1 MAKLN
6 RDSIVVCTYG
16 PSGIG
21 KTTDQG
27 FSFPRALF
35 VAAPGALNSIRTTCG
50 YTPATTPATTIMD
63 TTKLIRQVAGQFNT
77 IVVDDFSF
85 LAEQTF
91 SALEKKFKGFV
102 LWGELRD
109 AALEFRDVARF
120 SGVDVILNCFSR
132 KTEFITDEGVKSFAQ
147 YEDGD
152 EVTVLT
158 HKGRW
163 RRAKVR
169 AYGQREMNTI
179 TLRRG
184 PARHTVK
191 ATPDHRWLLHDG
203 TETTALRE
211 GMCLMDAPPVFAS
224 WSWETA
230 TAGQREMWVRGF
242 ILGDGTTN
250 ERGYTSVRLCGA
262 KADFAQRFVDVGG
275 SVSFPP
281 SMDGEPLVYFGD
293 RLAKGLPALSCGPA
307 LLQAFVAGYLDADGH
322 KNKNRAAREY
332 APFTGIQTSSGE
344 CAAFIRAAFPVA
356 GAYRVSEVKVEK
368 ETNFGHVS
376 ADWFTLML
384 GQADHP
390 VARFYVESIKASTP
404 EEAWCLV
411 VDDDSSFVLPWGLP
425 TGNCW
430 EQGPKVAVN
439 GARVRGGPMLSGKLP
454 EQIPAM
460 CDLVLRAS
468 LAPARKPWGAVYRC
482 SLDPNFIMKD
492 RFNIVS
498 VIDPAPMNLAEILRA
513 GGIAI
518 ERHPDA
524 QEQEEIVEK
533 FSQQLQALDNP
544 TAQLNDYFKRLKD
557 TGLSVPA
564 ARWILRDSIDRA
576 TIRKALDLANSEF
589 ITTTTTGNTLG

>member
-35 VAAPGALNSIRTTCG
+35 VAAPGALNSIKTTCG
-50 YTPATTPATTIMD
+50 YMPATTPATTIMD
-63 TTKLIRQVAGQFNT
+63 TTKLIKQVAGQFNT

-91 SALEKKFKGFV
+91 SALEKKYKGFV

-109 AALEFRDVARF
+109 AAHEFRDVARY
-120 SGVDVILNCFSR
+120 SGVDVIL
-132 KTEFITDEGVKSFAQ
+132 
-147 YEDGD
+147 
-152 EVTVLT
+152 
-158 HKGRW
+158 
-163 RRAKVR
+163 
-169 AYGQREMNTI
+169 
-179 TLRRG
+179 
-184 PARHTVK
+184 
-191 ATPDHRWLLHDG
+191 
-203 TETTALRE
+203 
-211 GMCLMDAPPVFAS
+211 
-224 WSWETA
+224 
-230 TAGQREMWVRGF
+230 
-242 ILGDGTTN
+242 
-250 ERGYTSVRLCGA
+250 
-262 KADFAQRFVDVGG
+262 
-275 SVSFPP
+275 
-281 SMDGEPLVYFGD
+281 
-293 RLAKGLPALSCGPA
+293 
-307 LLQAFVAGYLDADGH
+307 
-322 KNKNRAAREY
+322 
-332 APFTGIQTSSGE
+332 
-344 CAAFIRAAFPVA
+344 
-356 GAYRVSEVKVEK
+356 
-368 ETNFGHVS
+368 
-376 ADWFTLML
+376 
-384 GQADHP
+384 
-390 VARFYVESIKASTP
+390 
-404 EEAWCLV
+404 
-411 VDDDSSFVLPWGLP
+411 
-425 TGNCW
+425 NCW
-430 EQGPKVAVN
+430 EQGPKVAAN

-513 GGIAI
+513 SGLEI

-533 FSQQLQALDNP
+533 FSQKLQTLDNP
-544 TAQLNDYFKRLKD
+544 TAQLNDYFKLLKD

-589 ITTTTTGNTLG
+589 ITTTTPGNTLG